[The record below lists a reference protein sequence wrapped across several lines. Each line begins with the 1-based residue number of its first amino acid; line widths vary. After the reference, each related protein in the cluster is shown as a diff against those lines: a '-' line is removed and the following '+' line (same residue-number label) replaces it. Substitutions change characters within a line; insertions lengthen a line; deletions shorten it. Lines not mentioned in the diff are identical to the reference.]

1 MHNVR
6 ETQMNTT
13 TEVAQQGFRLSKLF
27 WIGLGLFVVG
37 VAPLF
42 LIILFAELG
51 FGDPNPN
58 PVGPALLA
66 FATFWPI
73 IGLIMTGLIL
83 SCFKWLRQ
91 SGNSTD
97 TNVS

>member
-1 MHNVR
+1 
-6 ETQMNTT
+6 MNTK

-37 VAPLF
+37 VAPLL
-42 LIILFAELG
+42 LIILFASLG

-66 FATFWPI
+66 VATFWPS
-73 IGLIMTGLIL
+73 IGLIMTGWRT
-83 SCFKWLRQ
+83 SKRHRRK
-91 SGNSTD
+91 SENST
-97 TNVS
+97 NAS